1 MVMDPE
7 NPLTIPILR
16 GSSTSY
22 SFFPE
27 DAIDE
32 YPHGVGSNL
41 MLVTG
46 LQVSRLTKL
55 SLLTISCEQQ
65 PGLSWPE

>member
-1 MVMDPE
+1 MVLDPE

-27 DAIDE
+27 DPIDE

-46 LQVSRLTKL
+46 LQVSNSIRFS
-55 SLLTISCEQQ
+55 SLVLAALVEHSF
-65 PGLSWPE
+65 